1 MAAQPD
7 GVPLRNAVAAAA
19 QPSEHESNRSQGV
32 IMDHV
37 VSADGTRIAYDRL
50 GSGPAVLLIGSGP
63 TDRRSGPEAPLAA
76 LLAGQFTVYNYDRRG
91 RGDSGDTQPY
101 ATDREFED
109 IAAVIEG
116 AGGSVMCYG
125 DSGGGIIA
133 LQAAAR
139 GLPITRLAVWE
150 PPYIVPGARPAVS
163 ADYRDR
169 QWALREQGR
178 GSDMLELF
186 LTQAVGMPA
195 GMVAGMKAAPFWEAM
210 ADRAAPMAY
219 DADMVRD
226 FSMPQE
232 QLKSVTVPTL
242 VVESASMPWISTACQ
257 ALADVLPDVTRVT
270 LADQPHNV
278 DPAAL
283 APVLTEFFQA
293 AP

>member
-1 MAAQPD
+1 
-7 GVPLRNAVAAAA
+7 
-19 QPSEHESNRSQGV
+19 
-32 IMDHV
+32 MDHV

-50 GSGPAVLLIGSGP
+50 GAGPAVLLIGSGP
-63 TDRRSGPEAPLAA
+63 VDRKSGPEAPLAD

-109 IAAVIEG
+109 IAALIDG

-150 PPYIVPGARPAVS
+150 PPYIIPGARPAP
-163 ADYRDR
+163 AGYRDR

-178 GSDMLELF
+178 GGDMLELF
-186 LTQAVGMPA
+186 LTEAVGMPTD
-195 GMVAGMKAAPFWEAM
+195 MVAGMKAAPFWEDM
-210 ADRAAPMAY
+210 AGRSAALAY
-219 DADMVRD
+219 DADMVGD
-226 FSMPQE
+226 FSMSQE
-232 QLKSVTVPTL
+232 QLKSVTVPVL
-242 VVESASMPWISTACQ
+242 VVDSASMPWLGTACQ
-257 ALADVLPDVTRVT
+257 VLAGVLPDVARVT

-283 APVLTEFFQA
+283 APVLTEFFQT

>member
-1 MAAQPD
+1 
-7 GVPLRNAVAAAA
+7 
-19 QPSEHESNRSQGV
+19 
-32 IMDHV
+32 MDHV

-63 TDRRSGPEAPLAA
+63 VDRSSSPGAPLAA
-76 LLAGQFTVYNYDRRG
+76 LLAGHFTVYNYDRRG

-109 IAAVIEG
+109 IAAMIEG

-150 PPYIVPGARPAVS
+150 PPYILPGARPAVR

-178 GSDMLELF
+178 GGDMLELF
-186 LTQAVGMPA
+186 LTEAVGMPTE
-195 GMVAGMKAAPFWEAM
+195 MVAGMKAAPFWEDM
-210 ADRAAPMAY
+210 ADRSAPLAY
-219 DADMVRD
+219 DADMVGD

-242 VVESASMPWISTACQ
+242 VADSASMPWISTACQ
-257 ALADVLPDVTRVT
+257 VLAGVLPDATRVT

-278 DPAAL
+278 DAAAL
-283 APVLTEFFQA
+283 APVITKFFQA